1 MSATATVP
9 TNPSVPSGRAAARV
23 ASSDVRVTFPRLVR
37 SEWIKL
43 WSVRSTWWVVPIT
56 VIAQAG
62 IAWLIA
68 YFGIDQMEQAGVE
81 VGRFTAGELVGGIQ
95 FAQLAICVL
104 AVLTI
109 TGEYSTGM
117 IRSTLTAAP
126 TRTPALLAKGL
137 VLLVVAFVTGVVG
150 TVLSWAVTYPVL
162 GETYR
167 VDLAD
172 SVNQRIFIGAPLYL
186 TAIALLAFAIGAL
199 LRHSAGA
206 LATVLGLLLVV
217 EGILSMIPWTFF
229 EKISPYLPMSAGSQL
244 VQTGSPDAVLSAWE
258 GYGVL
263 VAWGVVALAA
273 ALVLAKRRDA

>member
-9 TNPSVPSGRAAARV
+9 ATRAAARPT
-23 ASSDVRVTFPRLVR
+23 SDARVTFGRLLR

-43 WSVRSTWWVVPIT
+43 WSLRSTWWVLPIT
-56 VIAQAG
+56 VVAQAG
-62 IAWLIA
+62 IAWMIA
-68 YFGIDQMEQAGVE
+68 YFGVRQFDESGMDYTV
-81 VGRFTAGELVGGIQ
+81 TAGDIVGGIQ

-104 AVLTI
+104 AVLAI

-117 IRSTLTAAP
+117 IRSTLSTSP

-137 VLLVVAFVTGVVG
+137 VVVAVAFVTGVVG
-150 TVLSWAVTYPVL
+150 TLVSWAVTYPVL
-162 GETYR
+162 GEAHR
-167 VDLAD
+167 VDLGLEM
-172 SVNQRIFIGAPLYL
+172 NQRILLGAPLYL
-186 TAIALLAFAIGAL
+186 AAIALLAYAIGAL

-217 EGILSMIPWTFF
+217 ESVFALIPWTFF

-244 VQTGSPDAVLSAWE
+244 VMSDNPDAVLGPWE

-273 ALVLAKRRDA
+273 AAVLLRRRDA

>member
-9 TNPSVPSGRAAARV
+9 ATRAAARP
-23 ASSDVRVTFPRLVR
+23 AGDVRVTFGRLVR

-43 WSVRSTWWVVPIT
+43 WTVRSTWWVVPIT

-62 IAWLIA
+62 IAWMIA
-68 YFGIDQMEQAGVE
+68 YFGVRELADAGVGFE
-81 VGRFTAGELVGGIQ
+81 ITAADVVAGYQ

-137 VLLVVAFVTGVVG
+137 VVVVVAFVTGVIG
-150 TVLSWAVTYPVL
+150 TLVSWAVTYPVL
-162 GETYR
+162 GEQYR

-172 SVNQRIFIGAPLYL
+172 GVNQRILVGAPLYL
-186 TAIALLAFAIGAL
+186 AAIALLAFGIGAL

-206 LATVLGLLLVV
+206 LATVLGLLLVIQGV
-217 EGILSMIPWTFF
+217 FASIPWSFF
-229 EKISPYLPMSAGSQL
+229 EKVSPYLPMAAGSQL
-244 VQTGSPDAVLSAWE
+244 VSTGSPDAVLSPWE

-263 VAWGVVALAA
+263 VAWGVVALVAA
-273 ALVLAKRRDA
+273 MVLVRRRDA

>member
-9 TNPSVPSGRAAARV
+9 ATRAAARP
-23 ASSDVRVTFPRLVR
+23 SSDVRVTFGRLVK

-43 WSVRSTWWVVPIT
+43 WSVRSTWWVLPIT
-56 VIAQAG
+56 VVAQAG
-62 IAWLIA
+62 IAWMIA
-68 YFGIDQMEQAGVE
+68 YFGVQEMDDAGVGY
-81 VGRFTAGELVGGIQ
+81 VVTAANVVGGIQ
-95 FAQLAICVL
+95 FAQLAMCVL

-126 TRTPALLAKGL
+126 TRLPALFSKGL
-137 VLLVVAFVTGVVG
+137 VVVVVAFATGIVG
-150 TVLSWAVTYPVL
+150 TLVSWAVTYPVL
-162 GETYR
+162 GEAHR
-167 VDLAD
+167 VDLGD
-172 SVNQRIFIGAPLYL
+172 VVNQRILLGAPLYL
-186 TAIALLAFAIGAL
+186 AAIALLAYGIGAM

-217 EGILSMIPWTFF
+217 QGVFASIPWVVF

-244 VQTGSPDAVLSAWE
+244 VQTSGPDAVLTPWQ

-263 VAWGVVALAA
+263 VLWGVAALAGA
-273 ALVLAKRRDA
+273 AVLIRRRDA

>member
-9 TNPSVPSGRAAARV
+9 ATRAASRPNG
-23 ASSDVRVTFPRLVR
+23 DIHVTFGRLVR

-43 WSVRSTWWVVPIT
+43 WTVRSTWWVLPIT
-56 VIAQAG
+56 IVAQAG
-62 IAWLIA
+62 IAWMIA
-68 YFGIDQMEQAGVE
+68 YFGTQQIENGTAGADM
-81 VGRFTAGELVGGIQ
+81 GRFGAGELVGGIQ

-126 TRTPALLAKGL
+126 ARVPALLAKGL
-137 VLLVVAFVTGVVG
+137 VTVVVAFVTGIVG
-150 TVLSWAVTYPVL
+150 TVASWVVTYPVL
-162 GETYR
+162 SASTR
-167 VDLAD
+167 VDLSLAE
-172 SVNQRIFIGAPLYL
+172 NQRILLGAPLYL
-186 TAIALLAFAIGAL
+186 AAIALLAFAIGAM

-217 EGILSMIPWTFF
+217 EGVLSMIPWSFF
-229 EKISPYLPMSAGSQL
+229 KTISPYLPMSAGSQV
-244 VQTGSPDAVLSAWE
+244 VQSGNPDAVLGPWQ

-263 VAWGVVALAA
+263 VAWGVVALTAA
-273 ALVLAKRRDA
+273 ALLLRRRDA

>member
-1 MSATATVP
+1 MSATATATRP
-9 TNPSVPSGRAAARV
+9 RAAARP
-23 ASSDVRVTFPRLVR
+23 SSDVRVTFPRLVR

-56 VIAQAG
+56 VVAQAG

-68 YFGIDQMEQAGVE
+68 YFGTREMERSGVDL
-81 VGRFTAGELVGGIQ
+81 GAFTAGELVGGIQ
-95 FAQLAICVL
+95 LAQLAICVL
-104 AVLTI
+104 AVLTV

-126 TRTPALLAKGL
+126 TRVPALLSKGL
-137 VLLVVAFVTGVVG
+137 VVVVVSFVTGIIG

-172 SVNQRIFIGAPLYL
+172 ATNQRILLGAPLYL
-186 TAIALLAFAIGAL
+186 AAIALLAFAIGAL

-244 VQTGSPDAVLSAWE
+244 VQNGGPDAVLSPWQ

-263 VAWGVVALAA
+263 VAWGVLAVTA
-273 ALVLAKRRDA
+273 ACLLLRRRDA

>member
-9 TNPSVPSGRAAARV
+9 ATRAAARPSGD
-23 ASSDVRVTFPRLVR
+23 ARVTFGRLLR

-43 WSVRSTWWVVPIT
+43 WSLRSTWWVLPIT
-56 VIAQAG
+56 VVAQAG
-62 IAWLIA
+62 IAWMIA
-68 YFGIDQMEQAGVE
+68 YFGVQQFDESGMDYTV
-81 VGRFTAGELVGGIQ
+81 TAGDIVGGIQ

-104 AVLTI
+104 AVLAI

-117 IRSTLTAAP
+117 IRSTLSTSP

-137 VLLVVAFVTGVVG
+137 VVVAVAFVTGVVG
-150 TVLSWAVTYPVL
+150 TLVSWAVTYPVL
-162 GETYR
+162 GEAHR
-167 VDLAD
+167 VDLGLEM
-172 SVNQRIFIGAPLYL
+172 NQRILIGAPLYL
-186 TAIALLAFAIGAL
+186 AAIALLAYAIGAL

-217 EGILSMIPWTFF
+217 ESVFALIPWTFF

-244 VQTGSPDAVLSAWE
+244 VMSDNPDAVLGPWE

-273 ALVLAKRRDA
+273 AAVLLRRRDA

>member
-9 TNPSVPSGRAAARV
+9 ATRAAARP
-23 ASSDVRVTFPRLVR
+23 AGDVRVTFGRLVR

-43 WSVRSTWWVVPIT
+43 WTVRSTWWVVPIT

-62 IAWLIA
+62 IAWMIA
-68 YFGIDQMEQAGVE
+68 YFGIRELADAGVGFD
-81 VGRFTAGELVGGIQ
+81 VTAADVVGGIQ

-137 VLLVVAFVTGVVG
+137 VVVVVAFVTGVIG
-150 TVLSWAVTYPVL
+150 TLVSWAVTYPVL
-162 GETYR
+162 GEQYR

-172 SVNQRIFIGAPLYL
+172 GVNQRILVGAPLYL
-186 TAIALLAFAIGAL
+186 AAIALLAFGIGAM

-217 EGILSMIPWTFF
+217 ETIVASIPWSFF
-229 EKISPYLPMSAGSQL
+229 EKVSPYLPMSAGSQL
-244 VQTGSPDAVLSAWE
+244 VQTAGPDAVLSPWE

-263 VAWGVVALAA
+263 VAWGVVALVAA
-273 ALVLAKRRDA
+273 MVLVRRRDA

>member
-1 MSATATVP
+1 MSATATATRP
-9 TNPSVPSGRAAARV
+9 RAAARP
-23 ASSDVRVTFPRLVR
+23 SSDVRVTFPRLVR

-56 VIAQAG
+56 VVAQAG

-68 YFGIDQMEQAGVE
+68 YFGTQQIEQNGADLGA
-81 VGRFTAGELVGGIQ
+81 FTAGELVGGIQ
-95 FAQLAICVL
+95 LAQLAICVL
-104 AVLTI
+104 AVLTV

-126 TRTPALLAKGL
+126 TRIPALLSKGL
-137 VLLVVAFVTGVVG
+137 VVVVVSFVTGIIG

-172 SVNQRIFIGAPLYL
+172 ETNQRILLGAPLYL
-186 TAIALLAFAIGAL
+186 AAIALLAFAIGAL

-244 VQTGSPDAVLSAWE
+244 VQTGGPDAVLSPWQ

-263 VAWGVVALAA
+263 VAWGVLAVTA
-273 ALVLAKRRDA
+273 ACLLLRRRDA

>member
-9 TNPSVPSGRAAARV
+9 ATRAAARP
-23 ASSDVRVTFPRLVR
+23 AGDVRVTFPRLVR

-43 WSVRSTWWVVPIT
+43 WTVRSTWWVVPIT
-56 VIAQAG
+56 VIALAG
-62 IAWLIA
+62 IAWMIA
-68 YFGIDQMEQAGVE
+68 YFGTQEMEQNGGD
-81 VGRFTAGELVGGIQ
+81 VGPFTAGALVGGIQ
-95 FAQLAICVL
+95 LAQLAICVL

-137 VLLVVAFVTGVVG
+137 VVVAVAFVTGIVG
-150 TVLSWAVTYPVL
+150 TIVSWAITYPVL
-162 GETYR
+162 GEAYR
-167 VDLAD
+167 LDLAD
-172 SVNQRIFIGAPLYL
+172 GVNQRILVGAPLYL
-186 TAIALLAFAIGAL
+186 AAIALLAFAIGAM

-217 EGILSMIPWTFF
+217 ESVFAMVPWAFF
-229 EKISPYLPMSAGSQL
+229 EKVSPYLPMSAGTQL
-244 VQTGSPDAVLSAWE
+244 VQNGGPDAVLSPWE

-263 VAWGVVALAA
+263 VAWGVAALVA
-273 ALVLAKRRDA
+273 ALVLVRRRDA

>member
-9 TNPSVPSGRAAARV
+9 ATRAAARPTG
-23 ASSDVRVTFPRLVR
+23 DVRVTFGRLVR

-43 WSVRSTWWVVPIT
+43 WTVRSTWWVLPIT

-62 IAWLIA
+62 IAWMIA
-68 YFGIDQMEQAGVE
+68 YFGTQQMEQNGVDL
-81 VGRFTAGELVGGIQ
+81 GAYTAADLVGGIQ

-137 VLLVVAFVTGVVG
+137 VVVVVAFVTGIVG
-150 TVLSWAVTYPVL
+150 TLVSWAVTYPVL

-172 SVNQRIFIGAPLYL
+172 GVNQRIFLGAPLYL
-186 TAIALLAFAIGAL
+186 AAIALLAFAIGAL

-217 EGILSMIPWTFF
+217 EGVFASIPWTFF
-229 EKISPYLPMSAGSQL
+229 EKVSPYLPMSAGSQL
-244 VQTGSPDAVLSAWE
+244 VQTGSPDAVLSPWE

-263 VAWGVVALAA
+263 VAWGVVALVAA
-273 ALVLAKRRDA
+273 MVMVRRRDA

>member
-9 TNPSVPSGRAAARV
+9 ADRRAGSSHVSG
-23 ASSDVRVTFPRLVR
+23 DVRVTFPRLVR

-43 WSVRSTWWVVPIT
+43 WTVRSTWWVLPIT
-56 VIAQAG
+56 VLAQAG
-62 IAWLIA
+62 IAWMIA
-68 YFGIDQMEQAGVE
+68 HFGRQAMESG
-81 VGRFTAGELVGGIQ
+81 GMDLGPFTAGDVVGGIQ

-137 VLLVVAFVTGVVG
+137 VVVVVAWFTGVVG
-150 TVLSWAVTYPVL
+150 TLASWAVTYPVL
-162 GETYR
+162 GEQYR
-167 VDLAD
+167 VDLGDA
-172 SVNQRIFIGAPLYL
+172 VNQRIFIGAPLYL
-186 TAIALLAFAIGAL
+186 AAIALLAYGIGAL

-217 EGILSMIPWTFF
+217 EGVFAAIPWTFF
-229 EKISPYLPMSAGSQL
+229 QKVSPYLPMSAGSQL
-244 VQTGSPDAVLSAWE
+244 VQNGGPDATLSAWE
-258 GYGVL
+258 GFGVL

>member
-9 TNPSVPSGRAAARV
+9 ATRAAARPT
-23 ASSDVRVTFPRLVR
+23 SDARVTFGRLLR

-43 WSVRSTWWVVPIT
+43 WSLRSTWWVLPIT
-56 VIAQAG
+56 VVAQAG

-68 YFGIDQMEQAGVE
+68 YFGTQEFGEGGIDYTV
-81 VGRFTAGELVGGIQ
+81 TAADIVGGLQ

-104 AVLTI
+104 AVLAI

-117 IRSTLTAAP
+117 IRSTLSTSP

-137 VLLVVAFVTGVVG
+137 VVIVVAFVTGVVA
-150 TVLSWAVTYPVL
+150 TLVSWAVTYPVL
-162 GETYR
+162 GEAHR
-167 VDLAD
+167 VDLGLEM
-172 SVNQRIFIGAPLYL
+172 NQRILIGAPLYL
-186 TAIALLAFAIGAL
+186 AAIALLAYAIGAL

-206 LATVLGLLLVV
+206 LAAVLGLLLVV
-217 EGILSMIPWTFF
+217 ESVFALVPWTFF

-244 VQTGSPDAVLSAWE
+244 VFTDNPDAVLGPWE

-263 VAWGVVALAA
+263 VAWGVVLLAA
-273 ALVLAKRRDA
+273 AAVLLRRRDA

>member
-9 TNPSVPSGRAAARV
+9 ATRAAVRPAG
-23 ASSDVRVTFPRLVR
+23 AVRVTFPRLVR

-43 WSVRSTWWVVPIT
+43 WTVRSTWWVVPIT

-62 IAWLIA
+62 IAWMIA
-68 YFGIDQMEQAGVE
+68 YFGTQQMEQNGTDL
-81 VGRFTAGELVGGIQ
+81 GRFSAGELVGGIQ
-95 FAQLAICVL
+95 LAQLAICVL

-126 TRTPALLAKGL
+126 TRTPAVLAKAL
-137 VLLVVAFVTGVVG
+137 VVVVVAFVTGIVG
-150 TVLSWAVTYPVL
+150 TVVSWAITYPVL

-172 SVNQRIFIGAPLYL
+172 GVNQRILIGAPLYL
-186 TAIALLAFAIGAL
+186 AGIALLAFAIGAM

-217 EGILSMIPWTFF
+217 ESVFAMIPWAFF
-229 EKISPYLPMSAGSQL
+229 EKVAPYLPMSAGSQL
-244 VQTGSPDAVLSAWE
+244 VQNGGPDAVLTPWE

-263 VAWGVVALAA
+263 VAWGVLALAA
-273 ALVLAKRRDA
+273 ATVLVRRRDA

>member
-9 TNPSVPSGRAAARV
+9 ATRAASRPAG
-23 ASSDVRVTFPRLVR
+23 DVRVTFGRLVR

-43 WSVRSTWWVVPIT
+43 WTVRSTWWVLPIT
-56 VIAQAG
+56 VLAMTG
-62 IAWLIA
+62 IAWMVA
-68 YFGIDQMEQAGVE
+68 YFGTRATTDGSGVVLGE
-81 VGRFTAGELVGGIQ
+81 FTAAAVVSGLQ

-109 TGEYSTGM
+109 TGEYTTGM

-137 VLLVVAFVTGVVG
+137 VLVVVAWATGVVG
-150 TVLSWAVTYPVL
+150 TLASWAITYPVL
-162 GETYR
+162 GEQYR
-167 VDLAD
+167 VDLGVAE
-172 SVNQRIFIGAPLYL
+172 NQRILLGAPLYL
-186 TAIALLAFAIGAL
+186 AAIALLAYGIGAL

-217 EGILSMIPWTFF
+217 ESVFALIPWTFF
-229 EKISPYLPMSAGSQL
+229 QKVSPYLPMSAGSQL
-244 VQTGSPDAVLSAWE
+244 VQNGSPDAVLSAWQ

-263 VAWGVVALAA
+263 VAWGLVALAA
-273 ALVLAKRRDA
+273 ALVVAKRRDA

>member
-9 TNPSVPSGRAAARV
+9 ATRAAARP
-23 ASSDVRVTFPRLVR
+23 AADVRVTFPRLVR

-43 WSVRSTWWVVPIT
+43 WTVRSTWWVVPIT
-56 VIAQAG
+56 VVAQAG
-62 IAWLIA
+62 IAWMIA
-68 YFGIDQMEQAGVE
+68 YFGTQQMEQNGADLGP
-81 VGRFTAGELVGGIQ
+81 FTAGDLVGGIQ
-95 FAQLAICVL
+95 LAQLAICVL

-137 VLLVVAFVTGVVG
+137 VVVVVAFVTGIVG
-150 TVLSWAVTYPVL
+150 TIVSWAITYPVL

-172 SVNQRIFIGAPLYL
+172 GVNQRILVGAPLYL
-186 TAIALLAFAIGAL
+186 AAIALLAFAIGAM

-217 EGILSMIPWTFF
+217 ESVFAMVPWAFF
-229 EKISPYLPMSAGSQL
+229 EKVSPYLPMSAGSQL
-244 VQTGSPDAVLSAWE
+244 VQNGGPDAVLSPWE

-263 VAWGVVALAA
+263 VAWGVAALVA
-273 ALVLAKRRDA
+273 ALVLVRRRDA

>member
-9 TNPSVPSGRAAARV
+9 ATRAAARP
-23 ASSDVRVTFPRLVR
+23 SGDVRVTFPRLVR
-37 SEWIKL
+37 SEWLKL
-43 WSVRSTWWVVPIT
+43 WTVRSTWWIVPIT
-56 VIAQAG
+56 VLAEAG

-68 YFGIDQMEQAGVE
+68 FFGLREMEGTGVE
-81 VGRFTAGELVGGIQ
+81 LGRFTSGELVGGLQ
-95 FAQLAICVL
+95 LAQLAICVL

-117 IRSTLTAAP
+117 IRSTLSTAP

-137 VLLVVAFVTGVVG
+137 VVVVVSALTGVVG
-150 TVLSWAVTYPVL
+150 TVLAWAVTFPVL
-162 GETYR
+162 GAAHR

-172 SVNQRIFIGAPLYL
+172 GVNQRILVGAPLYL
-186 TAIALLAFAIGAL
+186 AAIALLAYAIGAL
-199 LRHSAGA
+199 LRHSAAA

-217 EGILSMIPWTFF
+217 EGIFAMIPWTFF
-229 EKISPYLPMSAGSQL
+229 EKASPYLPMSAGSQIL
-244 VQTGSPDAVLSAWE
+244 QHSGPDAVLSPWE

-273 ALVLAKRRDA
+273 AALLLRRRDA

>member
-9 TNPSVPSGRAAARV
+9 STRAAARP
-23 ASSDVRVTFPRLVR
+23 ASDVRVTFARLVR

-43 WSVRSTWWVVPIT
+43 WSVRSTWWVLPIT
-56 VIAQAG
+56 VLVQAG
-62 IAWLIA
+62 IAWMIA
-68 YFGIDQMEQAGVE
+68 YFGTQEMAQTGADLGPY
-81 VGRFTAGELVGGIQ
+81 TAANLVGGIQ

-126 TRTPALLAKGL
+126 ARTPAVLAKA
-137 VLLVVAFVTGVVG
+137 LVVVVVTFVTGVVG
-150 TVLSWAVTYPVL
+150 TLLSWAVTYPVL
-162 GETYR
+162 GEAYR
-167 VDLAD
+167 VDLGD
-172 SVNQRIFIGAPLYL
+172 GLNQRILLGAPLYL
-186 TAIALLAFAIGAL
+186 AAIALLAYGIGAM

-217 EGILSMIPWTFF
+217 EGVFASIPWTFF
-229 EKISPYLPMSAGSQL
+229 EKISPYLPMSAGSQI
-244 VQTGSPDAVLSAWE
+244 VQTGGPEAVLSPWE

-263 VAWGVVALAA
+263 LAWGVVALAGA
-273 ALVLAKRRDA
+273 VVLTRRRDA

>member
-9 TNPSVPSGRAAARV
+9 ATRAAARP
-23 ASSDVRVTFPRLVR
+23 AGDVHVTFGRLVR

-43 WSVRSTWWVVPIT
+43 WTVRSTWWVVPIT
-56 VIAQAG
+56 VVAQAG
-62 IAWLIA
+62 IAWMIA
-68 YFGIDQMEQAGVE
+68 YFGTQQMEQSGADLGPFSAGD
-81 VGRFTAGELVGGIQ
+81 LVGGIQ

-126 TRTPALLAKGL
+126 TRTPAMLAKGL
-137 VLLVVAFVTGVVG
+137 VVVVVAFVTGIVG
-150 TVLSWAVTYPVL
+150 TVVSWAVTYPVL

-172 SVNQRIFIGAPLYL
+172 GVNQRILVGAPLYL
-186 TAIALLAFAIGAL
+186 AAIALLAFAIGAL

-217 EGILSMIPWTFF
+217 EGVFASIPWTFF
-229 EKISPYLPMSAGSQL
+229 EKVSPYLPMSAGSQL
-244 VQTGSPDAVLSAWE
+244 VQTGGPDAVLSPWE
-258 GYGVL
+258 GYAVL
-263 VAWGVVALAA
+263 VAWGVVALVG
-273 ALVLAKRRDA
+273 ALVLVRRRDA

>member
-1 MSATATVP
+1 MSATATATRP
-9 TNPSVPSGRAAARV
+9 RAAARP
-23 ASSDVRVTFPRLVR
+23 ASDVRVTFPRLVR

-56 VIAQAG
+56 VVAQAG

-68 YFGIDQMEQAGVE
+68 YFGTREMERSGVDL
-81 VGRFTAGELVGGIQ
+81 GAFTAGELVGGIQ
-95 FAQLAICVL
+95 LAQLAICVL
-104 AVLTI
+104 AVLTV

-126 TRTPALLAKGL
+126 TRVPALLSKGL
-137 VLLVVAFVTGVVG
+137 VVVVVSFVTGIIG

-172 SVNQRIFIGAPLYL
+172 ATNQRILLGAPLYL
-186 TAIALLAFAIGAL
+186 AAIALLAFAIGAL

-244 VQTGSPDAVLSAWE
+244 VQNGGPDAVLSPWQ

-263 VAWGVVALAA
+263 VAWGVLAVTA
-273 ALVLAKRRDA
+273 ACLLLRRRDA